1 MAKTDNSMNKNLTM
15 SVMFMSG
22 ANFVTFFILLW
33 VYKVT
38 NEIWFL
44 IAGIAMLIAGVLF
57 MIIVSKFKVKL
68 RKLEEL
74 KQKRQS
80 EPNEPN

>member
-1 MAKTDNSMNKNLTM
+1 MAKSENNMNKNLTM

-44 IAGIAMLIAGVLF
+44 IAGIAMLIASVLF
-57 MIIVSKFKVKL
+57 MIIVSKFKTKL

-74 KQKRQS
+74 KKTRQS

>member
-1 MAKTDNSMNKNLTM
+1 MAKSENNMNKNLTM

-38 NEIWFL
+38 QEMWFL
-44 IAGIAMLIAGVLF
+44 IAGIAMLIAGVAF
-57 MIIVSKFKVKL
+57 MLIVSKFKVKL

-80 EPNEPN
+80 ETNEPN

>member
-38 NEIWFL
+38 QEMWFL
-44 IAGIAMLIAGVLF
+44 IAGIAMLIAGVAF

>member
-38 NEIWFL
+38 HEFWFL
-44 IAGIAMLIAGVLF
+44 IAGIAMLVAGVAF

-80 EPNEPN
+80 EPNEPS

>member
-1 MAKTDNSMNKNLTM
+1 MAKSENNMNKNLTM

-57 MIIVSKFKVKL
+57 MIIVSKFKTKL

-74 KQKRQS
+74 KKTRQS

>member
-1 MAKTDNSMNKNLTM
+1 MAKSENNMNKNLTM

-57 MIIVSKFKVKL
+57 MIIVSKFKTKL

-74 KQKRQS
+74 KKTRQS
-80 EPNEPN
+80 ESNEPN